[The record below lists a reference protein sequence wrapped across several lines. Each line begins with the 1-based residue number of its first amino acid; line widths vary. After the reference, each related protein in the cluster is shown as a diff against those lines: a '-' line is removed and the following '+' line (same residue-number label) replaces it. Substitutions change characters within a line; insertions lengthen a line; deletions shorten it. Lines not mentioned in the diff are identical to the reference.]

1 VDGAAAVTEHGV
13 FDQASNAGGVML
25 DRSVFS
31 AVNLASGDS
40 LQSTYELTCTSG
52 G

>member
-1 VDGAAAVTEHGV
+1 
-13 FDQASNAGGVML
+13 L